1 MLAGDKSVGTMG
13 SAADDHGLALIRID
27 RASEALETGV
37 PLTAGGLAI
46 RIADPDEL
54 RTTPRQTVA

>member
-1 MLAGDKSVGTMG
+1 MG
-13 SAADDHGLALIRID
+13 SAAGPHGLALIRID
-27 RASEALETGV
+27 RAGEALEAGT
-37 PLTAGGLAI
+37 PLTAGGLSI